1 MSDYCIRFVSFFLK
15 LFHIRVNKEKEHLLV
30 QIVNFCIV
38 GGMATL
44 IDFAFLYIFR
54 DIFKFGLIFSNS
66 LSFALSVIFNYY
78 ASIKYVFDVKKDK
91 KNSKYFA
98 LFILFSIIG
107 LGLNNIL
114 LWIFTNAFNIYYMI
128 SKAIATIFV
137 MVFNFVTRKKFLE

>member
-1 MSDYCIRFVSFFLK
+1 MNKYCVKIVRFFLN
-15 LFHIRVNKEKEHLLV
+15 LFNIKADRDREHLLV

-107 LGLNNIL
+107 LGLNNVL

-137 MVFNFVTRKKFLE
+137 MVFNFVTRKRFLE